1 MEENDPVII
10 VDAND
15 LVPQV
20 NPAELPSAPPEGIT
34 EPEAINQS
42 AIDAAGNYLLRSTL
56 RAIGDD
62 PCDEKTRQGIPGT
75 LCDTVRRLHLEANPE
90 WAGLETYHE
99 KAVDAALRLRL
110 GLVELLLGSSP
121 PARTPAEAARPRL
134 VPQLAQKACRAD
146 SRASVLYGPLE
157 RREGLG
163 MAVLD
168 GVGMLRQTLKRG
180 GERPF

>member
-1 MEENDPVII
+1 MQDPNNPDIF
-10 VDAND
+10 VDAD
-15 LVPQV
+15 ELVPQV
-20 NPAELPSAPPEGIT
+20 NPSELPSAPPEGIT

-110 GLVELLLGSSP
+110 GLVELLLGS
-121 PARTPAEAARPRL
+121 ALLFVHQRRL
-134 VPQLAQKACRAD
+134 R
-146 SRASVLYGPLE
+146 GP
-157 RREGLG
+157 GLS
-163 MAVLD
+163 LN
-168 GVGMLRQTLKRG
+168 
-180 GERPF
+180 